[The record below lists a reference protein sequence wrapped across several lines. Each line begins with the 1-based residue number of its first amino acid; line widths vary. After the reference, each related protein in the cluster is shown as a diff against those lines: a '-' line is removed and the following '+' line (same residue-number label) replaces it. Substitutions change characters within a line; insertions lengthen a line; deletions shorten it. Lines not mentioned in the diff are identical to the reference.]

1 MWIKLQEAVVI
12 PPNIAFAVRGN
23 PGNWQYV
30 KVNSSDLSVEVLLN
44 TQYLK
49 FKELLFDE
57 NWCLHIFSYFSSS
70 NTFTFVI
77 SWSMF
82 IIRAMDENAFEVD
95 FGALD
100 FPLPRLSLSSSVGNG
115 LSFVSSK
122 LGGRLND
129 NQQSL
134 VDYLLSLEHQGEVSI
149 FLFKIN

>member
-1 MWIKLQEAVVI
+1 
-12 PPNIAFAVRGN
+12 
-23 PGNWQYV
+23 
-30 KVNSSDLSVEVLLN
+30 
-44 TQYLK
+44 
-49 FKELLFDE
+49 
-57 NWCLHIFSYFSSS
+57 
-70 NTFTFVI
+70 
-77 SWSMF
+77 
-82 IIRAMDENAFEVD
+82 MDENAFEVD

-149 FLFKIN
+149 FLFKINWFVDLFPCINDYFEFVFHMKISSQNIF